1 MPAGTRLLQ
10 PVAMSDFLEILQ
22 QDPPQ
27 ITRIERALGQLQPEE
42 LARLLAK
49 NPLAAFL
56 TDYYFRLLPV
66 NLALKFVEAP
76 DLGANSRI
84 TLFSCQL
91 VRHYRSNLERPA
103 GSARVPLI
111 DSYWRNLTAPTF
123 VELYLNLQKSGALED
138 REAREWL
145 SVVDFAHLSA
155 LLESPELD
163 PAQSLALFRNANDR
177 ELSELSK
184 NIDLFDFIYRLA
196 RRADDRAFIDRLD
209 VYADQIILMRTARA
223 ITEDV
228 ARRVD
233 ASGKLPLATLARLVE
248 NSADESFRM
257 ALALLE
263 ERGLIDPGARETL
276 ERLQQT

>member
-1 MPAGTRLLQ
+1 
-10 PVAMSDFLEILQ
+10 MSDFLEILQ

-27 ITRIERALGQLQPEE
+27 INRIERALGQLEPAE
-42 LARLLAK
+42 LARLLRR

-76 DLGANSRI
+76 DLGAEGRI

-91 VRHYRSNLERPA
+91 VRHFRSNVERAA
-103 GSARVPLI
+103 GSPPAPLI

-123 VELYLNLQKSGALED
+123 VELYSNLRKSGALED

-145 SVVDFAHLSA
+145 GVADFAHLNA
-155 LLESPELD
+155 LLEAPDLD
-163 PAQSLALFRNANDR
+163 AGLTLALFRETSDR
-177 ELSELSK
+177 ELAELSK

-196 RRADDRAFIDRLD
+196 RRADDRRFIERLD

-228 ARRVD
+228 ARRAD
-233 ASGKLPLATLARLVE
+233 AGGKLPLATLARLVE

-257 ALALLE
+257 ALSLLE

-276 ERLQQT
+276 ERLQQD